1 MAFLLFS
8 TTVIIDYVL
17 ILRRKKYVRCKMMR
31 QNFDEVKA
39 KLQTRGVKEEIL
51 VEFLRL
57 DESRRDL
64 LVKVEEMKNTGMM
77 CLLKLLN

>member
-1 MAFLLFS
+1 M
-8 TTVIIDYVL
+8 
-17 ILRRKKYVRCKMMR
+17 
-31 QNFDEVKA
+31 
-39 KLQTRGVKEEIL
+39 KEEIL

>member
-1 MAFLLFS
+1 MLD
-8 TTVIIDYVL
+8 V
-17 ILRRKKYVRCKMMR
+17 KMMR

-64 LVKVEEMKNTGMM
+64 LVKVEEMKKYRNDVS
-77 CLLKLLN
+77 

>member
-1 MAFLLFS
+1 MLFS

-64 LVKVEEMKNTGMM
+64 LVKVEEMKNIGTM

>member
-1 MAFLLFS
+1 MAFVVS

-17 ILRRKKYVRCKMMR
+17 ILRRKNMLDVKMMR